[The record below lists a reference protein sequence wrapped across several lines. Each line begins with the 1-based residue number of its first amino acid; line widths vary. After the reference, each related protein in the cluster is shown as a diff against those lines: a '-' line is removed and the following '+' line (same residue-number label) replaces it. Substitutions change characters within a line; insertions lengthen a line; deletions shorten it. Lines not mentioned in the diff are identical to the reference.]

1 MDLSELDKSVVNT
14 IDSIKYKSKT
24 KTLKVSDKIT
34 IDWEGVLPEPPAN
47 TSEETKKELGYLHL
61 LTSNLTPENRG
72 LVKLVDKEPL
82 DLYKPIFDKI
92 GEKLPLKEFKKANT
106 ILEPI
111 IKNLKDKFNRPRPKQ
126 LGDIMGFDIKVIE
139 TSTHHTPAYPSG
151 HTAYAAI
158 AAYLFADMYPY
169 YSSEFFKMIGLAGF
183 ARCLQ
188 GVHYPSDN
196 EASMVIT
203 GAVWQDIRYKLF
215 PQLEPYG
222 SK

>member
-1 MDLSELDKSVVNT
+1 MGK
-14 IDSIKYKSKT
+14 
-24 KTLKVSDKIT
+24 
-34 IDWEGVLPEPPAN
+34 
-47 TSEETKKELGYLHL
+47 
-61 LTSNLTPENRG
+61 R
-72 LVKLVDKEPL
+72 
-82 DLYKPIFDKI
+82 
-92 GEKLPLKEFKKANT
+92 LPLKEFKKANT

-139 TSTHHTPAYPSG
+139 TGTHHTPAYPSG

-215 PQLEPYG
+215 PELEPYR
-222 SK
+222 SKVMPIPSKKDGEDKSAFMSRCMSQLSDEYKDDKQRAAICLSKATEV